1 MHKIYLIIIFFLA
14 SIYTSF
20 GQNGTIE
27 IKRNYKLDSIIKIKK
42 EINSKIQN
50 LKIQIYSGTR
60 DEAEVVMQEYIEVF
74 KDTLI
79 NIIYE
84 TPNYKIWVG
93 NYYTQ
98 IEADKKLIKIR
109 RKFSSAFIFR
119 PEFFEKKD
127 AEYLYSTENDSIRNN
142 TDSIIN

>member
-14 SIYTSF
+14 STYTSF

>member
-1 MHKIYLIIIFFLA
+1 MHKIYLIIVFFLA

-27 IKRNYKLDSIIKIKK
+27 IRRNYKLDSIIKLKK
-42 EINSKIQN
+42 KINSQIQN

-60 DEAEVVMQEYIEVF
+60 DEAEAVMQEYIEVF
-74 KDTLI
+74 NDTLI

-109 RKFSSAFIFR
+109 RNFSSAFIFR
-119 PEFFEKKD
+119 PEFFEKKEM
-127 AEYLYSTENDSIRNN
+127 EYLYSTENDSIRNS
-142 TDSIIN
+142 TDGIIN

>member
-1 MHKIYLIIIFFLA
+1 
-14 SIYTSF
+14 
-20 GQNGTIE
+20 
-27 IKRNYKLDSIIKIKK
+27 
-42 EINSKIQN
+42 
-50 LKIQIYSGTR
+50 
-60 DEAEVVMQEYIEVF
+60 MQEYIEVF

-142 TDSIIN
+142 TDIIIN

>member
-127 AEYLYSTENDSIRNN
+127 AEYMYSTENDSIRNN

>member
-14 SIYTSF
+14 SICTSF

-127 AEYLYSTENDSIRNN
+127 AEYMYSTENDSIRNN